1 MSTAKRRRR
10 KQIRFCA
17 VITQRNVAD
26 NEIGGQKGRMFST
39 IRDKLLNVTKTVPLF
54 SSNSDKSQVQCA
66 VNLNAGSDILT
77 RYQNEWEVIHSTNEE
92 NAKKAEEAADLIAK
106 VTTKIQR
113 DKESLGVMTHLLSN
127 SNLMLN
133 ISNCTKQIEQLY
145 RGFSEVEEGLLQ
157 LEDLIDTVEFE
168 SMKKQH
174 RYHLQQYKAR
184 KEGIGVV
191 TL

>member
-1 MSTAKRRRR
+1 
-10 KQIRFCA
+10 
-17 VITQRNVAD
+17 
-26 NEIGGQKGRMFST
+26 MFST